1 MGEGVRKR
9 RKRSKGRR
17 GGGSKEGGKGAKE
30 EEEEGGRDKERRCV
44 EGGQLGRKEAGGRR
58 KISEGVMKKEVEVGR
73 KDKEEGGKYTGYT
86 YSFQLLSELSSVGLQ
101 LESSVL
107 GVWPSLLS

>member
-1 MGEGVRKR
+1 MGGGKGVMK
-9 RKRSKGRR
+9 KES
-17 GGGSKEGGKGAKE
+17 GGGSKEE
-30 EEEEGGRDKERRCV
+30 EEKEQRKKRRREEEIRKGDGSKGR
-44 EGGQLGRKEAGGRR
+44 GRR
-58 KISEGVMKKEVEVGR
+58 WAARKKRGRGKKEGVMKKEVEVGR